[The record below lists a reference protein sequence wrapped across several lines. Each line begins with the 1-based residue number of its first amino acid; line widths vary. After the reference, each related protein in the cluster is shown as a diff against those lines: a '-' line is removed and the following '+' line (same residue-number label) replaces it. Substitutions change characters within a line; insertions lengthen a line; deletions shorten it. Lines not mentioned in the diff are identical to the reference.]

1 MSFENL
7 STSRAISIFGKP
19 GLYLCSYSTSA
30 FSSAAEIMHFVILE
44 QQSNTLMTAGA
55 VPRILALQMLY
66 GERVKGWA
74 SEGRGKREF
83 YEAGRHGSIS
93 RSTHT

>member
-1 MSFENL
+1 MEKKNQQ
-7 STSRAISIFGKP
+7 TKIANRN
-19 GLYLCSYSTSA
+19 TR
-30 FSSAAEIMHFVILE
+30 EIMHFVILE